1 MLHPNPTHDLAFLDI
16 SCIHVIA
23 CPGPSSSR
31 ACFQAGKAASLP
43 SVQTQQRSRIMG
55 KPKNK
60 VAADDVDKKRKQNR
74 IAQQG
79 SRERQNAYIRNLE
92 ALVDAVTVKSNEA
105 EDSKY
110 SRLLKVHL
118 QLMEEKKE
126 LEDTLLR
133 LRQKLLSIG
142 NMAVT
147 VAGK

>member
-1 MLHPNPTHDLAFLDI
+1 
-16 SCIHVIA
+16 
-23 CPGPSSSR
+23 
-31 ACFQAGKAASLP
+31 
-43 SVQTQQRSRIMG
+43 MG

-60 VAADDVDKKRKQNR
+60 VAAGDVDKKRKQNR